1 MPTSQDCLDYG
12 PPQGTWTRVYAL
24 FARWGFVALF
34 LAAIL
39 PPPTPMSPFLLAAGA
54 LRYPLPGFLTVMTL
68 VAVRTM
74 EVS

>member
-1 MPTSQDCLDYG
+1 MSTSQDCLDYG

-39 PPPTPMSPFLLAAGA
+39 
-54 LRYPLPGFLTVMTL
+54 
-68 VAVRTM
+68 
-74 EVS
+74 